1 MRPVKRYVLWFVCA
15 IGCAV
20 VVADSLPAQ
29 SSIQFQPR
37 GATPSNPPAGNAS
50 KGQATPRHPNS
61 NATSHVNTAVSEDL
75 LAIYRQTQVASQEA
89 EITAIARACAKVI
102 PDTAR
107 SRVDRDYAANLFAW
121 ALNRR
126 GEMRNEQAAQLVELG
141 KIDQASLLDLQAAK
155 DFETA
160 IQYNPNSWRT
170 HHNLGISLAM
180 KGEYVRAIQEF
191 TAAIDL
197 KDDYPNSHFN
207 RAELYFELSQY
218 PQAIDGYTQ
227 AIGLSQSDP
236 QYYNSRGHCR
246 FLLQQYDDALQDYT
260 RATELGADSAVYAT
274 DLADAYQYLGRWEE
288 AAQAY
293 RAAVAINSK
302 YPRAYQNA
310 AWLMATCPDSK
321 FRNVDLALSAAK
333 KAIELTGQRTPQ
345 ALDTLAAASAAV
357 GKHTEAVALQ
367 QEALRGADKPEQQ
380 EMAQRL
386 SLYQRGQSFL
396 QPSATTNTAPRNQ
409 ASSRI
414 RTASG
419 ISRQPH

>member
-15 IGCAV
+15 IGCTTI
-20 VVADSLPAQ
+20 VADSLPAQ

-37 GATPSNPPAGNAS
+37 GASTGTSPKGNS
-50 KGQATPRHPNS
+50 PKGQATPRGAS
-61 NATSHVNTAVSEDL
+61 GNANTSVSEDL
-75 LAIYRQTQVASQEA
+75 LAIYRQTQAASQEA

-126 GEMRNEQAAQLVELG
+126 GEMRNEQAAQLVEQG
-141 KIDQASLLDLQAAK
+141 QMDQASHLDLQAAK

-160 IQYNPNSWRT
+160 IQYNPHSWRT

-180 KGEYVRAIQEF
+180 KGDYVRAVKEF
-191 TAAIDL
+191 SAAIDL

-207 RAELYFELSQY
+207 RAELYFELAQY
-218 PQAIDGYTQ
+218 PQAIEGYTQ
-227 AIGLSQSDP
+227 AIALSQSDP

-246 FLLQQYDDALQDYT
+246 FLLEQYDEALQDYV
-260 RATELGADSAVYAT
+260 RATELGTDSAVYAT

-293 RAAVAINSK
+293 RTAVAINSK

-310 AWLMATCPDSK
+310 AWLMATCPDPK
-321 FRNVDLALSAAK
+321 IRNVDLALSAAK
-333 KAIELTGQRTPQ
+333 KVIELTGQRTPQ

-357 GKHTEAVALQ
+357 GKHGEAVSLQ
-367 QEALRGADKPEQQ
+367 QEALRGAEQQ
-380 EMAQRL
+380 EQLEMSQRL

-396 QPSATTNTAPRNQ
+396 QPSATTNMAQRNQ
-409 ASSRI
+409 ASSSRI

-419 ISRQPH
+419 ISRQPQ